1 MRCCHRETVTALETG
16 CTKSLQFQR
25 SPKEPRWI
33 KGRMIHFAVDAG
45 TDRDEYPGNVGRIL
59 TYVISPAREGRVGA
73 KEDQWV
79 SPPGG
84 SPAIC
89 VLTLGLSPP
98 KSPAV
103 LEPPFAH
110 LPAVTS
116 LALVRE
122 LNPHSQRSLSSSRTI
137 SPILGRPS
145 CRGSIPPMLRIRP
158 HMVE

>member
-1 MRCCHRETVTALETG
+1 
-16 CTKSLQFQR
+16 
-25 SPKEPRWI
+25 
-33 KGRMIHFAVDAG
+33 MIHFAADAG

-59 TYVISPAREGRVGA
+59 TYVISPAREGRVEA
-73 KEDQWV
+73 EEEQRV

-89 VLTLGLSPP
+89 VLTLGPSPA

-116 LALVRE
+116 LALARE
-122 LNPHSQRSLSSSRTI
+122 LNQHSQRSLSSSRTI
-137 SPILGRPS
+137 DPILGRPS
-145 CRGSIPPMLRIRP
+145 CRGSIPPMLRIRL